1 MNLICLDDDP
11 RMEPALRRFAVRLG
25 HAVRFHTAAASFK
38 TDVQARP
45 PDLIVLDLELGQENG
60 IDIIHWLAQAQ
71 TRAPLILLSGHGD
84 DLLDTARRIA
94 RASGIEVLGVVS
106 KGRIVRDLPPLLARG
121 RCESAPAVP
130 VPVPVP
136 TPTQAAGAQLLTV
149 GDLARCIR
157 EDRIEP
163 YFQPIVEPGDG
174 RLRGA
179 EVLARLRLPSGRVL
193 GPAAFI
199 PLAESAGLLMAL
211 SESLFAGVLRLK
223 PQLMPL
229 KLGFLSVNLSAAA
242 LDHDRAIA
250 LVRGLLAGLQDC
262 CRLAVEMTETAAM
275 ADSPPARDLT
285 ARISLL
291 GASLSM
297 DDFGTGY
304 SSIRALTELPFDT
317 LKIDLSF
324 VSEMFDSAKA
334 QTVLRAIVTLGHSL
348 GLKVVAEGVETE
360 AQRRFLIETGADLAQ
375 GFLFGRP
382 MDIAALTRA
391 YGPAVVAAPAALPA

>member
-11 RMEPALRRFAVRLG
+11 RMEPTLRRFAVRLG
-25 HAVRFHTAAASFK
+25 HVLRFYTAVASFK
-38 TDVQARP
+38 TQVQAQP

-60 IDIIHWLAQAQ
+60 IDVIHWLAQAQ
-71 TRAPLILLSGHGD
+71 TPTPLILLSGHGD

-94 RASGIEVLGVVS
+94 QASGIEVLGTVS
-106 KGRIVRDLPPLLARG
+106 KGRIVRDLPPLLERG
-121 RCESAPAVP
+121 RGEAPPP
-130 VPVPVP
+130 VPA
-136 TPTQAAGAQLLTV
+136 QAGTAQVLTV
-149 GDLARCIR
+149 GDLARFIR

-199 PLAESAGLLMAL
+199 PLAESAGLLIAL
-211 SESLFAGVLRLK
+211 SESLFAGILRLK
-223 PQLMPL
+223 PQLVPL

-242 LDHDRAIA
+242 LDHDRAVA
-250 LVRGLLAGLQDC
+250 LVRGLLVGLQDC

-391 YGPAVVAAPAALPA
+391 YRPAAVEVRVELPA

>member
-1 MNLICLDDDP
+1 MAMDLLCLDDDP
-11 RMEPALRRFAVRLG
+11 RMEPALRRFALRMG
-25 HAVRFHTAAASFK
+25 HALRFHTAAASFK
-38 TDVQARP
+38 VALAEAT

-60 IDIIHWLAQAQ
+60 IDIIHWLARCQ
-71 TRAPLILLSGHGD
+71 TRVPLILLSGHGD

-94 RASGIEVLGVVS
+94 QASGIEVLGAVN
-106 KGRIVRDLPPLLARG
+106 KGQIVRDLPPLLAQG
-121 RCESAPAVP
+121 RRAAAPPPPAK
-130 VPVPVP
+130 
-136 TPTQAAGAQLLTV
+136 AAGAQVLTTA
-149 GDLARCIR
+149 DLAHFIR

-163 YFQPIVEPGDG
+163 HFQPIVDPIDG

-179 EVLARLRLPSGRVL
+179 EVLARLRLPSGRLL
-193 GPAAFI
+193 GAPAFI
-199 PLAESAGLLMAL
+199 PLAESAGLLMPL
-211 SESLFAGVLRLK
+211 SESLFAQILRLR

-229 KLGFLSVNLSAAA
+229 QLGFLSVNLSAAL
-242 LDHDRAIA
+242 LDHDRAVA
-250 LVRGLLAGLQDC
+250 LVRGLLDGLRDC
-262 CRLAVEMTETAAM
+262 CGLAVEMTETAAM

-291 GASLSM
+291 GATLSM

-348 GLKVVAEGVETE
+348 GLKVVAEGVETQ

-375 GFLFGRP
+375 GYLFGRP
-382 MDIAALTRA
+382 MDIAALVRA
-391 YGPAVVAAPAALPA
+391 YQPAARGFPASLPA

>member
-1 MNLICLDDDP
+1 MNLMCLDDDP

-106 KGRIVRDLPPLLARG
+106 KGRIVRDLPPLLEQG
-121 RCESAPAVP
+121 RREAPPP
-130 VPVPVP
+130 VPA
-136 TPTQAAGAQLLTV
+136 QAAETPVLTV
-149 GDLARCIR
+149 GDLARFIR

-211 SESLFAGVLRLK
+211 SESLFARILRLK
-223 PQLMPL
+223 PQLVPL
-229 KLGFLSVNLSAAA
+229 QLGFLSVNLSAAA
-242 LDHDRAIA
+242 LDHDRAVA
-250 LVRGLLAGLQDC
+250 LVRGLLVGLQDC

-360 AQRRFLIETGADLAQ
+360 AQRRFLIAAGADLAQ

-391 YGPAVVAAPAALPA
+391 YAPAVVEVRVELPA